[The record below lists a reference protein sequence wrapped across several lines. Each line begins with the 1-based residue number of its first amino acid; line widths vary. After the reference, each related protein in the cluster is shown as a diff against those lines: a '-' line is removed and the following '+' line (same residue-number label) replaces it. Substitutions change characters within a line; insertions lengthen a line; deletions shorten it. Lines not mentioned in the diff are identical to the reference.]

1 VVGLA
6 VPARAGDYP
15 EARRDS
21 QVDDYFGEKVTDPY
35 RWMEATDSAETQ
47 AWVAAEREH
56 TAAALKAIPAR
67 AAIRGRLRELWNY
80 PKYGLPDHV
89 GGRLFFTRNSGLQN
103 QPVVCV
109 IDRPGAAPRVLID
122 PNLLAADG
130 TVAVT
135 AVSPSHD
142 GRLVGYGV
150 ATAGS
155 DWNEFHV
162 RDVASGKDLPD
173 VVRWVKFSGLS
184 WTRDGKGFFYDR
196 YPESHRGD
204 KLFGTLSGRQT
215 RYHLL
220 GTAQAADRLIY
231 ERKDHPDWFASAG
244 VTDDGRYLVLNLTK
258 NGEIN
263 NAVLYADLGDPLA
276 PKVDA
281 PIDTLL
287 GQFDAQYTVIG
298 NAGSVFYLE
307 STLQAPHGM
316 VVAIDTANPTLPWKS
331 VVPQGDDAL
340 EQEVLAGGKLAVLTI
355 HDVQSHL
362 TVYALDG
369 AGSQEIPLPGGGKVE
384 GLAGYPDDPA
394 LYYSFESFLTPPSIL
409 SLDLESGQVQ
419 VFQQPATPFDRSPYE
434 TRQVFFPSKDG
445 TRIPMYLTARKGLK
459 LDGTAPLWL
468 YGYGGFEVSL
478 MPEYAPARSVWL
490 EMGGVYAQV
499 NLRGGGEY
507 GDAWHRAGTKE
518 HKQNVFDD
526 FIAAADTLVAQ
537 GYTRRDRL
545 VIEGRS
551 NGGLLIGA
559 VLNQRPDLCAV
570 ALPTVGVMD
579 MLRYHTFTVGAAW
592 AGDYG
597 TSEDPVGFRY
607 LRAYSPVHNVR
618 AGVRYPAVLIMTG
631 DHDDRVFPAH
641 SYKYAAAMQYE
652 AGKVQGS
659 GPILIRIEP
668 DAGHGGST
676 GTSPASKT
684 IAEWADKIGFVV
696 AHFPAGTLVV
706 PAVP

>member
-1 VVGLA
+1 
-6 VPARAGDYP
+6 
-15 EARRDS
+15 
-21 QVDDYFGEKVTDPY
+21 
-35 RWMEATDSAETQ
+35 
-47 AWVAAEREH
+47 
-56 TAAALKAIPAR
+56 
-67 AAIRGRLRELWNY
+67 
-80 PKYGLPDHV
+80 
-89 GGRLFFTRNSGLQN
+89 
-103 QPVVCV
+103 
-109 IDRPGAAPRVLID
+109 
-122 PNLLAADG
+122 
-130 TVAVT
+130 
-135 AVSPSHD
+135 
-142 GRLVGYGV
+142 
-150 ATAGS
+150 
-155 DWNEFHV
+155 
-162 RDVASGKDLPD
+162 
-173 VVRWVKFSGLS
+173 
-184 WTRDGKGFFYDR
+184 
-196 YPESHRGD
+196 
-204 KLFGTLSGRQT
+204 
-215 RYHLL
+215 
-220 GTAQAADRLIY
+220 
-231 ERKDHPDWFASAG
+231 
-244 VTDDGRYLVLNLTK
+244 
-258 NGEIN
+258 
-263 NAVLYADLGDPLA
+263 
-276 PKVDA
+276 
-281 PIDTLL
+281 
-287 GQFDAQYTVIG
+287 
-298 NAGSVFYLE
+298 
-307 STLQAPHGM
+307 
-316 VVAIDTANPTLPWKS
+316 
-331 VVPQGDDAL
+331 
-340 EQEVLAGGKLAVLTI
+340 
-355 HDVQSHL
+355 
-362 TVYALDG
+362 
-369 AGSQEIPLPGGGKVE
+369 
-384 GLAGYPDDPA
+384 
-394 LYYSFESFLTPPSIL
+394 
-409 SLDLESGQVQ
+409 
-419 VFQQPATPFDRSPYE
+419 
-434 TRQVFFPSKDG
+434 
-445 TRIPMYLTARKGLK
+445 
-459 LDGTAPLWL
+459 
-468 YGYGGFEVSL
+468 
-478 MPEYAPARSVWL
+478 
-490 EMGGVYAQV
+490 MGGVYAQV